1 MADPFAPEIVVRA
14 FFAALN
20 ARDYR
25 GAASRIS
32 DNCEWWSMPGEN
44 LHRGPSAII
53 AGLDEFTTAF
63 PDWRAEVDRVTC
75 SGPLAVIEWITTGT
89 FLAPFRGRLS
99 NGKTFRRR
107 GCSVAEVRTGQI
119 VHYRDYFDR
128 AAMLEQL
135 DLLDLL

>member
-1 MADPFAPEIVVRA
+1 MADPFAPESVVRA

-25 GAASRIS
+25 GAANHIS
-32 DNCEWWSMPGEN
+32 DNCEWWSMPTDN
-44 LHRGPSAII
+44 MHRGPSAII
-53 AGLDEFTTAF
+53 AGLDEFTHAF
-63 PDWRAEVDRVTC
+63 PDWHAEVERVTA
-75 SGPLAVIEWITTGT
+75 SGPIAVVEWMTTGT
-89 FLAPFRGRLS
+89 FIAPFRGRLP
-99 NGKTFRRR
+99 NGKAFRRR
-107 GCSVAEVRTGQI
+107 GCSVAEVRSGQV